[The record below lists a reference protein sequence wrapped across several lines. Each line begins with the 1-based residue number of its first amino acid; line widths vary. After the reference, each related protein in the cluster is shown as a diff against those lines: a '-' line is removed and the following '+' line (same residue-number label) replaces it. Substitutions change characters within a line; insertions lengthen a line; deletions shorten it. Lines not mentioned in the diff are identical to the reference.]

1 VKWNDWEYWDNM
13 RMDRKTAN
21 ELNENVKNFVKC
33 VLRIFTLPARFLFWI
48 EINTSKKC
56 VYSLVWRMPM

>member
-13 RMDRKTAN
+13 RMDRQTAN

-33 VLRIFTLPARFLFWI
+33 VLRIPTLPARFLFWI